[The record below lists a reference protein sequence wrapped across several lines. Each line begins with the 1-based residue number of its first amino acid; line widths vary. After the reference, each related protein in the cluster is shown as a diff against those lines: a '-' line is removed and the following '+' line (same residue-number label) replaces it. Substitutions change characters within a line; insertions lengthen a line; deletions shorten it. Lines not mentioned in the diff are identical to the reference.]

1 MGNAIIRRW
10 GGKLDVHRL
19 AVFLGFLSGA
29 CGGLAFSIWL
39 YAGFHELPPRNEVED
54 WPGYYRAVDA
64 PLTGWDDPRLQRW
77 EDETILEFAE
87 RAARA
92 VHNSGYN
99 CQPGDSPDWLSQ
111 SLSVFNILQFKEL
124 GVLTPKYF
132 RCGYC
137 HQRAYI
143 LSRTLRN
150 NGIAAKTYGL
160 HGHVVTVFTVESSF
174 YIADSDYGVG
184 PFEVDVTDN
193 DAMKAA
199 AARHYAFLND
209 DDSIADQKNQYR
221 LVLLAYDRTDL
232 DRRHRHSAYLDTV
245 AERQE
250 RLLDQAETIRTL
262 VLLAAIAFTAV
273 GAWAIVF
280 GWRGRK
286 KDRQGSRKL

>member
-1 MGNAIIRRW
+1 M
-10 GGKLDVHRL
+10 
-19 AVFLGFLSGA
+19 
-29 CGGLAFSIWL
+29 
-39 YAGFHELPPRNEVED
+39 
-54 WPGYYRAVDA
+54 
-64 PLTGWDDPRLQRW
+64 
-77 EDETILEFAE
+77 
-87 RAARA
+87 
-92 VHNSGYN
+92 
-99 CQPGDSPDWLSQ
+99 
-111 SLSVFNILQFKEL
+111 
-124 GVLTPKYF
+124 LTPKYF

-143 LSRTLRN
+143 LSKTLRN

-160 HGHVVTVFTVESSF
+160 HGHVVTVFTVGSSF
-174 YIADSDYGVG
+174 YIADPDYGVA
-184 PFEVDVTDN
+184 PFLVDVTDSE
-193 DAMKAA
+193 AMKAA

-221 LVLLAYDRTDL
+221 LVLRAYDRTDL
-232 DRRHRHSAYLDTV
+232 DGQYRHSAYLDTV

-250 RLLDQAETIRTL
+250 HLLDHAETIRTL